1 MRIENIGDITVLYAE
16 EHKILK
22 SGNVYSTQ
30 VWLGVNDS
38 IDNWSEVDISIL
50 NQDTN
55 VLNRLDEIN
64 ITNKNQ
70 DNLIDV
76 TLCAT
81 DEMYMMIEP
90 LLAAQP
96 QMINEKGVSKM
107 VDMYAAMVIRG
118 LKTID
123 EVPAR
128 YREQVKEI
136 LAQLEK

>member
-16 EHKILK
+16 ENKILK

-38 IDNWSEVDISIL
+38 IDNWSEVDISVL
-50 NQDTN
+50 NEESN

-64 ITNKNQ
+64 TTNKNQ
-70 DNLIDV
+70 DNLIDIS
-76 TLCAT
+76 LCAT
-81 DEMYMMIEP
+81 DEMYMMIES
-90 LLAAQP
+90 LLSATTQT
-96 QMINEKGVSKM
+96 MNERMVSKM
-107 VDMYAAMVIRG
+107 IDLYVAMVIRG

>member
-38 IDNWSEVDISIL
+38 IDNWSEVDISVL

-55 VLNRLDEIN
+55 VLNKLSEIDT
-64 ITNKNQ
+64 TNKNQ
-70 DNLIDV
+70 DDLIDI
-76 TLCAT
+76 TLMAT

-90 LLAAQP
+90 LLAQQP
-96 QMINEKGVSKM
+96 QFINGKGVSKM
-107 VDMYAAMVIRG
+107 VDMYTAMVIRG

-123 EVPAR
+123 EVPVR

>member
-16 EHKILK
+16 ENKILK

-38 IDNWSEVDISIL
+38 IDNWSEVDISVL

-55 VLNRLDEIN
+55 VLNKLSEIDT
-64 ITNKNQ
+64 TNKNQ
-70 DNLIDV
+70 DDLIDI
-76 TLCAT
+76 TLMAT

-90 LLAAQP
+90 LLAQQP
-96 QMINEKGVSKM
+96 QFINGKGVSKM
-107 VDMYAAMVIRG
+107 VDMYTAMVIRG

-123 EVPAR
+123 EVPVR

>member
-16 EHKILK
+16 ENKILK

-38 IDNWSEVDISIL
+38 IDNWSEVDISVL
-50 NQDTN
+50 NEESN

-96 QMINEKGVSKM
+96 QMINEKGVSKNSLGEF
-107 VDMYAAMVIRG
+107 YLAMVQRN
-118 LKTID
+118 LKAVD
-123 EVPAR
+123 EVPLSF
-128 YREQVKEI
+128 REYV
-136 LAQLEK
+136 LEKLKNS

>member
-1 MRIENIGDITVLYAE
+1 MRIENISDITVLYAE
-16 EHKILK
+16 ENKILK

-38 IDNWSEVDISIL
+38 IDNWSEVDVSIL

-55 VLNRLDEIN
+55 VINKLDEID
-64 ITNKNQ
+64 ITNNNQ
-70 DNLIDV
+70 DNLINI
-76 TLCAT
+76 LLNAT

-90 LLAAQP
+90 LLEGVP
-96 QMINEKGVSKM
+96 QNERMVSKM
-107 VDMYAAMVIRG
+107 VDMYVAMVIRG

-136 LAQLEK
+136 LAKLEK